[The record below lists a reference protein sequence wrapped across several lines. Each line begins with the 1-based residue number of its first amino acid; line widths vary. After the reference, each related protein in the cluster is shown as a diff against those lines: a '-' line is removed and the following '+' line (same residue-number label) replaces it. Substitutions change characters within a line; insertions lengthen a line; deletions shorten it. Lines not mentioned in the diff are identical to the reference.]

1 MKVIDS
7 FSFFNEFDILKLR
20 LNYLKDVVDYFVI
33 CEANCTYSGEKK
45 MYYLDA
51 ILHELPEEIKSK
63 IISIHYE
70 PDVSSLSFDKS
81 QTDMGSD
88 FWKLE
93 RSQREFITQ
102 HLTQFQP
109 DDLFMV
115 SDVDEIPNKNLIRH
129 IQSHSLPQDFC
140 ASVDCDVF
148 YYNFHT
154 HTSENWKGT
163 VISTVAYA
171 LQMGCDYFRANRYN
185 LRAYE
190 KGGFHFSFFGGV
202 NKIKHKIH
210 SFAHQEYNDEE
221 YTNHILEKVNSK
233 TDLFNRNITFS
244 SYDFNQFPQDL
255 QDCIVSIFPKHYIT
269 K

>member
-20 LNYLKDVVDYFVI
+20 LNYLKDVVDYFII
-33 CEANCTYSGEKK
+33 CESNCTYSGEKK

-51 ILHELPEEIKSK
+51 IRHELPEEILNK

-70 PDVSSLSFDKS
+70 PDIS
-81 QTDMGSD
+81 QLEFNSNHTDMSSD

-115 SDVDEIPNKNLIRH
+115 SDVDEIPNKDLILH
-129 IQSHSLPQDFC
+129 IKSHSIPGDFC
-140 ASVDCDVF
+140 ASVDCEVF

-154 HTSENWKGT
+154 KTDENWKGT
-163 VISTVAYA
+163 VISTIYNA
-171 LQMGCDYFRANRYN
+171 LEKGCDFFRANRYEFN
-185 LRAYE
+185 SYQ
-190 KGGFHFSFFGGV
+190 KGGWHFSFFGGV

-210 SFAHQEYNDEE
+210 SFAHQEYNQDN
-221 YTNHILEKVNSK
+221 YTKNISDKVNLK
-233 TDLFNRNITFS
+233 QDLFDRNITFN
-244 SYDFNQFPQDL
+244 SYNFNDFPQDL
-255 QDCIVSIFPKHYIT
+255 QEQIINIFPRHYIV